1 MWHHLFSVCL
11 CKNTKIIRY
20 PYCFLQ
26 KNHIHL
32 RNFLQTMAKQT
43 STISYRDIIDQ
54 VRRREF
60 KPVYLLMGE
69 ESYYTDRIS
78 EFIADNVLT
87 ETERDF
93 NQQVIY
99 CTRET
104 SVGDIINSARR
115 YPMMA
120 EYQVLIVKEAQNLL
134 KLDELS
140 VYVQNPMQ
148 TTILVICYKNGS
160 VDQRKKLVTSI
171 QKVGVVLES
180 KKPRENELPKFIS
193 DYLKRKHVAIDQ
205 QAALMMAEYI
215 GADLNRMAS
224 ELDKLIISLP
234 PGYNQINA
242 ALIEKNIGISKE
254 FNNWELRT
262 AIINKDVVKANQIIN
277 YFEANQKTNPYIVT
291 ISLLFNFF
299 SNLMLAY
306 YAPDKS
312 QRGLM
317 EQLDLRSDWFLRE
330 YTQAMRNY
338 NAMKTMLIIGK
349 LRETDGKLKGVKK
362 GNQTDGDIMRELIY
376 FILH

>member
-1 MWHHLFSVCL
+1 
-11 CKNTKIIRY
+11 
-20 PYCFLQ
+20 
-26 KNHIHL
+26 
-32 RNFLQTMAKQT
+32 
-43 STISYRDIIDQ
+43 
-54 VRRREF
+54 
-60 KPVYLLMGE
+60 
-69 ESYYTDRIS
+69 
-78 EFIADNVLT
+78 
-87 ETERDF
+87 
-93 NQQVIY
+93 
-99 CTRET
+99 
-104 SVGDIINSARR
+104 
-115 YPMMA
+115 
-120 EYQVLIVKEAQNLL
+120 
-134 KLDELS
+134 
-140 VYVQNPMQ
+140 
-148 TTILVICYKNGS
+148 
-160 VDQRKKLVTSI
+160 
-171 QKVGVVLES
+171 VLES

>member
-1 MWHHLFSVCL
+1 
-11 CKNTKIIRY
+11 
-20 PYCFLQ
+20 
-26 KNHIHL
+26 
-32 RNFLQTMAKQT
+32 MAKQT

-193 DYLKRKHVAIDQ
+193 DYLNRKHVAIDQ

>member
-1 MWHHLFSVCL
+1 
-11 CKNTKIIRY
+11 
-20 PYCFLQ
+20 
-26 KNHIHL
+26 
-32 RNFLQTMAKQT
+32 
-43 STISYRDIIDQ
+43 
-54 VRRREF
+54 
-60 KPVYLLMGE
+60 
-69 ESYYTDRIS
+69 
-78 EFIADNVLT
+78 
-87 ETERDF
+87 
-93 NQQVIY
+93 
-99 CTRET
+99 
-104 SVGDIINSARR
+104 
-115 YPMMA
+115 
-120 EYQVLIVKEAQNLL
+120 
-134 KLDELS
+134 
-140 VYVQNPMQ
+140 MQ

-180 KKPRENELPKFIS
+180 KKPRENELSKFIS